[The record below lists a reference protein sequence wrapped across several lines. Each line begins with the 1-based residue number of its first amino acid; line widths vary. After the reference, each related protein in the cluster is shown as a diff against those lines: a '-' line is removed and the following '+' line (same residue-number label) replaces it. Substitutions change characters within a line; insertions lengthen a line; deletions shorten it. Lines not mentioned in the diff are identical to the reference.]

1 MSKADVIR
9 TLHNE
14 RCSLDEIAAV
24 VGWKRKTI
32 QTFLR
37 TKLIANKTQ
46 REFIGWRGNP
56 LSHRIVSF

>member
-9 TLHNE
+9 TLYSE
-14 RCSLDEIAAV
+14 RCSLDEIAAA
-24 VGWKRKTI
+24 VGWERKTI
-32 QTFLR
+32 QNFLR
-37 TKLIANKTQ
+37 TKLIASKLQ

>member
-1 MSKADVIR
+1 MTKSDVVR

-24 VGWKRKTI
+24 VGWERKTI
-32 QTFLR
+32 QNFLH
-37 TKLIANKTQ
+37 TKLIASRTQ

-56 LSHRIVSF
+56 LSHRVVSF